1 MNPRQVQPIPEG
13 ILDDLAS
20 RFIINIPEEE
30 RKDPIRL
37 CFQIELA
44 FWFYLDFYCPEDAAT
59 RPCNMKDFTQMVFQ
73 HVPSLQ
79 EHLPNTDS
87 IIERWKEYKM
97 AVPTYGAILLDETL
111 EYVLLVQAYWARA
124 SWGFPKGKVN
134 EGEEP
139 HACAVREVLE
149 ETGFDISPFLDQA
162 EYIERQVFD
171 TQVRLYLIVGVPRDT
186 PFSPRTRKEIKSI
199 DWFSIADLP
208 SHKRDQAPRATL
220 GLNANAFFMV
230 MPFVKPLR
238 KWIFNSRPRRSQ
250 QQAVAT
256 AGENGTNGI
265 PHCIT
270 DAEKLKQKQQEYFAS
285 MYQTELVDLLRP
297 KVDGDVQEAGGVP
310 VAKGLP
316 WGDGVPR
323 NVVPMFSAPSWT
335 NFTLDRDALMAC
347 LCAQLPEC

>member
-1 MNPRQVQPIPEG
+1 MNPRQAQCIPEG

-30 RKDPIRL
+30 RRDPIRL

-44 FWFYLDFYCPEDAAT
+44 FWFYLDFHCPEDPAL
-59 RPCNMKDFTQMVFQ
+59 RPCTMREFTQMVFQ
-73 HVPSLQ
+73 HVPSLRD
-79 EHLPNTDS
+79 HLPNTDS

-97 AVPTYGAILLDETL
+97 AVPTYGAIVLDESL

-139 HACAVREVLE
+139 QACAVREVLE
-149 ETGFDISPFLDQA
+149 ETGFDISPFLNPT

-171 TQVRLYLIVGVPRDT
+171 TQVRLYLVVGVPRDT
-186 PFSPRTRKEIKSI
+186 SFSPRTRKEIKSV
-199 DWFSIADLP
+199 DWFAIADLP

-238 KWIFNSRPRRSQ
+238 KWIFNSRQRRSQ
-250 QQAVAT
+250 RQT
-256 AGENGTNGI
+256 AGV

-285 MYQTELVDLLRP
+285 LYRSELLDALRL
-297 KVDGDVQEAGGVP
+297 KGDGDAQQAPAATDLPRAE
-310 VAKGLP
+310 GLP
-316 WGDGVPR
+316 G
-323 NVVPMFSAPSWT
+323 NVVPAFSAPSWT
-335 NFTLDRDALMAC
+335 NFTLDKKALMAC
-347 LCAQLPEC
+347 LCPKVPQC

>member
-1 MNPRQVQPIPEG
+1 MNPRQLQSIPEG
-13 ILDDLAS
+13 MLDDLAS

-30 RKDPIRL
+30 RRDPIRL

-44 FWFYLDFYCPEDAAT
+44 FWFYLDFYCPEDST
-59 RPCNMKDFTQMVFQ
+59 LRPCSMKEFTQMVFQ
-73 HVPSLQ
+73 HVPSLR

-87 IIERWKEYKM
+87 IVERWKEYKM

-111 EYVLLVQAYWARA
+111 EYVLLVQSYWARA

-149 ETGFDISPFLDQA
+149 ETGFDISPFLNQT
-162 EYIERQVFD
+162 EFIERQVFD

-186 PFSPRTRKEIKSI
+186 PFSPRTRKEIKSV

-208 SHKRDQAPRATL
+208 SHKRDQAPKATL

-238 KWIFNSRPRRSQ
+238 KWLFSSRQRRLQ
-250 QQAVAT
+250 QQTAAGGAVV
-256 AGENGTNGI
+256 

-285 MYQTELVDLLRP
+285 LYRSELLEALRL
-297 KVDGDVQEAGGVP
+297 KGDGDTQDAARAADSPRADGFAG
-310 VAKGLP
+310 
-316 WGDGVPR
+316 

-335 NFTLDRDALMAC
+335 NFTLDRKALMAC
-347 LCAQLPEC
+347 LCTKTPQC